1 VPHYISGTSQLMS
14 RRYLF
19 SQQTDNFVGLLHT
32 TVDLATTCLTYLC
45 LDLFDPEI
53 EEEDLTVNIL
63 SGGYRLHAFATS
75 QWVGLV
81 RKCAGMLRN
90 RTPPDE
96 LITLLEHF
104 ITERENMGYT
114 GLSDHALEYG
124 ELEPFKEKW
133 PRLHTI
139 LCRTSKYRQL
149 DVGDWRFDEGMLNL
163 LPMTFIYRSRE
174 IYCQLRS
181 NKED

>member
-1 VPHYISGTSQLMS
+1 
-14 RRYLF
+14 
-19 SQQTDNFVGLLHT
+19 LLHT

-90 RTPPDE
+90 RTPSEE
-96 LITLLEHF
+96 LITSLEHF
-104 ITERENMGYT
+104 ITERENMGYK
-114 GLSDHALEYG
+114 GLSDHTPEYG
-124 ELEPFKEKW
+124 ELKLFKGKW
-133 PRLHTI
+133 SKLYTI
-139 LCRTSKYRQL
+139 LCRASKFCQL

-163 LPMTFIYRSRE
+163 LPMIFI
-174 IYCQLRS
+174 
-181 NKED
+181 

>member
-1 VPHYISGTSQLMS
+1 MS

-19 SQQTDNFVGLLHT
+19 SQQTDSFVSLLHT

-96 LITLLEHF
+96 LVTSLEHF
-104 ITERENMGYT
+104 ITERENMGYK
-114 GLSDHALEYG
+114 GLSDHTPEYG
-124 ELEPFKEKW
+124 ELEPFKGKW
-133 PRLHTI
+133 PKLHTV
-139 LCRTSKYRQL
+139 LCRASKFCQL
-149 DVGDWRFDEGMLNL
+149 DVGDRRFDEGMLNL
-163 LPMTFIYRSRE
+163 YP
-174 IYCQLRS
+174 
-181 NKED
+181 